1 MSVLECIISE
11 YDNMEQIIF
20 DNGKYH
26 SLSVIRD
33 IDNIGAVFSRSRNM
47 LGMMTM
53 LPPLILQQ
61 LIWLQK
67 APN

>member
-1 MSVLECIISE
+1 MMPMLPPLILQQLGVHFFTIT
-11 YDNMEQIIF
+11 
-20 DNGKYH
+20 
-26 SLSVIRD
+26 RD

-47 LGMMTM
+47 LGMMPI